1 MARTLRS
8 ILAKAVRAV
17 DDQAAVNA
25 DSDYWWLLPQ
35 ITPWPPPQAPPPVEP
50 QNPETE
56 SDPAQGLPSGLP
68 LAIRGGQRELRTRPG
83 RGRPTIRDKKK
94 GLDS

>member
-8 ILAKAVRAV
+8 ILAKAFRPV
-17 DDQAAVNA
+17 DEAAVNA

-35 ITPWPPPQAPPPVEP
+35 ITPWPPPQTPPPVET
-50 QNPETE
+50 QNQETE
-56 SDPAQGLPSGLP
+56 SDPTQGRPPGPP
-68 LAIRGGQRELRTRPG
+68 LATRRAQKDP
-83 RGRPTIRDKKK
+83 RKLPERKHPTSRDKKK